1 MGRLFGT
8 DGVRGVA
15 GLDLTAQL
23 AMDLAVAAV
32 PVLSSG
38 TSSTETAGD
47 SRPVAV
53 IGRDSRASG
62 DFLEAAVVAGLA
74 TRGVDVLRLGV
85 IPTPGVA
92 YLTGALGADFGVVL
106 SASHNPAQDNGIK
119 FFGRG
124 GVKLPDETEDEIEER
139 LQAARATASGWHEPA
154 RGFGRVTDA
163 YSKREAYLEHL
174 LATLPVLADG
184 RLPLAGLRIVV
195 DCAHGAAYSIGPRA
209 LRRAGAEVIAIGA
222 APDGLNINSGLGST
236 HPEVL
241 QAAVIENGADG
252 GLAFDGDADRC
263 LAVDDQG
270 EQLDGDQILAVLA
283 TELKAADR
291 LAGNAVVVTVMSN
304 LGFHDAMRDAGIAV
318 VQTPVGD
325 KHVYAAMRDGGYVLG
340 GEQSGHIIQMGH
352 ATTGDGVLTGLHLLN
367 AVNRSGAPM
376 AAAAKLMTRYPQV
389 LINVRG
395 DKERG
400 MASPALTLA
409 LRKAQESLGTH
420 GRVLLRPSG
429 TEPAIRVMV
438 EARETELA
446 ERLAGQLAVAVQSA
460 MNGES
465 ADAPKNEMG
474 A

>member
-15 GLDLTAQL
+15 GEDLTAQL
-23 AMDLAVAAV
+23 AMDLAIAAV
-32 PVLSSG
+32 PVLTRG
-38 TSSTETAGD
+38 TVGTATAAT
-47 SRPVAV
+47 RPVAV

-74 TRGVDVLRLGV
+74 TSGVDVLRLGV

-124 GVKLPDETEDEIEER
+124 GVKLPDETEDEIETR
-139 LQAARATASGWHEPA
+139 LRAAAPASEPVA
-154 RGFGRVTDA
+154 GFGRVTDA
-163 YSKREAYLEHL
+163 YSKHETYLEHL
-174 LATLPVLADG
+174 LGTLPVAEDG
-184 RLPLAGLRIVV
+184 RAPLAGLRVVV

-222 APDGLNINSGLGST
+222 APDGLNINAGCGST
-236 HPEVL
+236 HLEVL
-241 QAAVIENGADG
+241 QAAVVAHGADG

-263 LAVDDQG
+263 LAVDAEG
-270 EQLDGDQILAVLA
+270 EPLDGDQILAVLA
-283 TELKAADR
+283 AELKATGKLVGD
-291 LAGNAVVVTVMSN
+291 AVVVTVMSN
-304 LGFHDAMRDAGIAV
+304 LGFHDAMREAGITV
-318 VQTPVGD
+318 IQTPVGD
-325 KHVYAAMRDGGYVLG
+325 KHVYAAMRAGGYVLG

-352 ATTGDGVLTGLHLLN
+352 ATTGDGVLTGLHLLA
-367 AVNRSGAPM
+367 AVNRGGTSM
-376 AAAAKLMTRYPQV
+376 SAAAKMMTRYPQV

-400 MASPALTLA
+400 MASPGLAPAVKAVQDTLGDA
-409 LRKAQESLGTH
+409 

-438 EARETELA
+438 EAREAVMAETLA
-446 ERLAGQLAVAVQSA
+446 GKLAAAVRLAMDGAG
-460 MNGES
+460 GE
-465 ADAPKNEMG
+465 AIDRALT
-474 A
+474 